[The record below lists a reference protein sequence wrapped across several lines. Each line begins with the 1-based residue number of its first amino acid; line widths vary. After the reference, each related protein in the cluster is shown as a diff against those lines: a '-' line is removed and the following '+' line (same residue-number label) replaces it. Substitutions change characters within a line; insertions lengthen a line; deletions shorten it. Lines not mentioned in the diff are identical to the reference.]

1 MNPTFWARVA
11 RSNRIIHLIDGMQIQ
26 NQWRG
31 NCFVLMKINRLL
43 PKEDRIR
50 INDTTAWGQLE
61 IQQAMIQV
69 SLKLK
74 AIANKHNCDVH
85 VEQFNVYVGLKS
97 HMEHMYKLRSIPF
110 EYPY

>member
-1 MNPTFWARVA
+1 MTPSFWARVS
-11 RSNRIIHLIDGMQIQ
+11 RSNRIIHLVNGAEIQ

-31 NCFVLMKINRLL
+31 YCFVLMKINRLL
-43 PKEDRIR
+43 PKTERIH
-50 INDTTAWGQLE
+50 ITDMWGQLE

-85 VEQFNVYVGLKS
+85 VEQFNVYVGLRA